1 VASRDVPGLLLINL
15 GTPQAPR
22 VPEVRR
28 YLRQFLSDW
37 RVLDVPWLVRFTVLH
52 LAILPR
58 RPRSSAGA
66 YAKIWTAAGSP
77 LLVHSRELARKV
89 QERLGASV
97 RVELAMRYGKPSI
110 AEALRSL
117 ERQGARRVVVF
128 PLYPQ
133 HSSAA
138 TGSSL
143 EAVFA
148 EASRLWN
155 VPRLQVVPP
164 FYDDPRYIACFAE
177 VAEPALREVDAE
189 RVFFSFHG
197 LPERQIRKSDPTGSH
212 CLVRPDCCERALG
225 ERPEVAAECY
235 RAQCVATAGL
245 LADKLGVP
253 RERRIVCFQ
262 SRLGRTP
269 WIRPF
274 TDVEV
279 REAAARGAKRA
290 VIVVPSFVAD
300 CLETLEEIGMRA
312 ADDWKG
318 NGGETLR
325 LVPSLNAND
334 SWVDAVI
341 GIARDASSWLPAAG
355 ARA

>member
-1 VASRDVPGLLLINL
+1 MPSPDVPGLLLINL

-28 YLRQFLSDW
+28 YLREFLSDW
-37 RVLDVPWLVRFTVLH
+37 RVLDVPWPVRWAVLH

-58 RPRSSAGA
+58 RPRASAHA
-66 YAKIWTAAGSP
+66 YTKIWTLEGSP
-77 LLVHSRELARKV
+77 LRVHGRELVRKV
-89 QERLGASV
+89 QERFGASAK
-97 RVELAMRYGKPSI
+97 VELAMRYGVPSI
-110 AEALRSL
+110 ADAMRSL
-117 ERQGARRVVVF
+117 QQQGVGRIVVL

-148 EASRLWN
+148 AASRLWN
-155 VPRLQVVPP
+155 VPRLQIVPP
-164 FYDDPRYIACFAE
+164 FYADPRYIACFAE
-177 VAEPALREVDAE
+177 VTAPALREVDAE

-212 CLVRPDCCERALG
+212 CLARPDCCERAPD
-225 ERPEVAAECY
+225 ERPGVAAECY
-235 RAQCVATAGL
+235 RAQCVATARL

-253 RERRIVCFQ
+253 HERRIVCFQ

-274 TDVEV
+274 TDLEV
-279 REAAARGAKRA
+279 REAAARGIKRA
-290 VIVVPSFVAD
+290 VIVIPSFVAD
-300 CLETLEEIGMRA
+300 CLETLEEIGIRA
-312 ADDWKG
+312 VADWKAH
-318 NGGETLR
+318 GGETLR
-325 LVPSLNAND
+325 LVPSLNATD
-334 SWVDAVI
+334 SWVDAVV
-341 GIARDASSWLPAAG
+341 GIARDASSWL
-355 ARA
+355 ARPDP